1 VCEDKEAPSVS
12 DGAVLIVEDDREIV
26 GLMRDFLEVE
36 CFAVLAVDNGDEA
49 MAAIAASPIACVL
62 LDLMLPAESGSEV
75 CRRIRQ
81 LHENPV
87 LFLSA
92 RDGDS
97 DKIRGLGL
105 GADDYV
111 VKSATPGEV
120 VARVKAVL
128 RRATIRSPAGDQ
140 RNVLRFDRLELDLQ
154 AQEARVQGRPV
165 RVTAKEF
172 AILRLFA
179 EHPRRVFSR
188 DHLFE
193 LAWGSFGNRSAGRTT
208 SGRSACRSTATT
220 RLTRVGRSTPVG
232 VARSRGPI
240 RHRLGSARPQASG
253 PAGMDHRREQ
263 PRCRD
268 PGSTRPQP

>member
-92 RDGDS
+92 RDDDS

-128 RRATIRSPAGDQ
+128 RVRLSAALPVISATFCGSTAWSWTCRRRKPGCK
-140 RNVLRFDRLELDLQ
+140 E
-154 AQEARVQGRPV
+154 RPV
-165 RVTAKEF
+165 RLTAKEF

-193 LAWGSFGNRSAGRTT
+193 LAWGSFGDRSAGRTT

-220 RLTRVGRSTPVG
+220 RLTRGGRSTPVG
-232 VARSRGPI
+232 VARSRGCGAGGPSP
-240 RHRLGSARPQASG
+240 SATRS
-253 PAGMDHRREQ
+253 RR
-263 PRCRD
+263 
-268 PGSTRPQP
+268 TRR